1 MKAHITARIFVAGE
15 LLGEESLE
23 LDEAQIETLLPE
35 IARQHAKLVG
45 DRPFMVEI
53 EFLDEHDPQQRYFRF
68 GSDPAGMVTPIAVS
82 LGGFARE
89 N

>member
-1 MKAHITARIFVAGE
+1 MKARITARIFVAGE
-15 LLGEESLE
+15 LLGAETLE
-23 LDEAQIETLLPE
+23 LDDAQIETLLPE

-53 EFLDEHDPQQRYFRF
+53 EFLDEHDPQHRYFRF
-68 GSDPAGMVTPIAVS
+68 GTDPRGLVLPVAVA
-82 LGGFARE
+82 LGSVPHE